1 MKVLEMIVLASSSPR
16 RKKLMEEVFKKVKVV
31 HPQVDESKIEG
42 ESPKEMVERLAVLKA
57 QAVNDVESTSVVIAA
72 DTVVELE
79 GEILGKPSHSDEAK
93 EMLKK
98 LSGKWHTVHT
108 GVCVKN
114 GEKEISFVS
123 STRVKFYDLDEETI
137 EMYVKKGT
145 PLDKAGAYGIQED
158 LGMILVEKIEGDF
171 FTVVGLPISRV
182 WWEIKKLGL
191 KIS

>member
-1 MKVLEMIVLASSSPR
+1 MIALASSSPR
-16 RKKLMEEVFKKVKVV
+16 RKKLMEDLFGEIMIT
-31 HPQVDESKIEG
+31 HPKVDESRMSG
-42 ESPKEMVERLAVLKA
+42 ESPKEMVKRLATLKA
-57 QAVNDVESTSVVIAA
+57 HSIKSSSIVVAA

-79 GEILGKPSHSDEAK
+79 GKIFGKPSNVEEAK
-93 EMLKK
+93 EMLRN

-108 GVCVKN
+108 GVCIKK
-114 GEKEISFVS
+114 EDKEISFVS

-137 EMYVKKGT
+137 DMYVRTGS

-182 WWEIKKLGL
+182 WWEIKKL
-191 KIS
+191 STE

>member
-42 ESPKEMVERLAVLKA
+42 ESPKKMVERLAMLKA
-57 QAVNDVESTSVVIAA
+57 QAVKDVKSTSVVVAA

-108 GVCVKN
+108 GVCVRN

-137 EMYVKKGT
+137 EMYVKKGA

-191 KIS
+191 EIS